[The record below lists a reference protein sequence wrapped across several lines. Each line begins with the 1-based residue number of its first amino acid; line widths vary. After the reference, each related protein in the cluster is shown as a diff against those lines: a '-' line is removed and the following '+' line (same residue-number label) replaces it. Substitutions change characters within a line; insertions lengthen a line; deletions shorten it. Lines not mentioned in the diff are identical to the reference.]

1 MILLVLVS
9 DFFAS
14 KLPGLYGYEIVV
26 ICDDSGSMNT
36 ELSDV
41 SGPYTKPPTRWDE
54 LQQTVSV
61 VITLA
66 NIFDRNGVDIYFLN
80 RESVFNVRS
89 SKELISIFARPPEE
103 YNPTPIARTLR
114 TVFQD
119 KKKEIE
125 EGRLLILLATD
136 GEPTDDY
143 GNVKIDELRRTLK
156 KGRKPPKRVP
166 ISIIACTDD
175 KASMVYLN
183 NWDEK
188 IPDLDVVDD
197 YKSEKKEI
205 RKRRG
210 RTFAFSFGDYIVKI
224 LLGAIDRSIDVL
236 DEDEYEQYGSAII
249 AVNNAPKN
257 RHQSSCLY
265 YFHIDSN

>member
-9 DFFAS
+9 DSFAS

-54 LQQTVSV
+54 LKQTVSV
-61 VITLA
+61 VIILA
-66 NIFDRNGVDIYFLN
+66 NIFDRNGVDIYFFN
-80 RESVFNVRS
+80 RKPVFNVRN
-89 SKELISIFARPPEE
+89 SKDLISIFAIPPEE
-103 YNPTPIARTLR
+103 YHPTLIARVLR
-114 TVFQD
+114 KVFQD

-125 EGRLLILLATD
+125 EGTLLILLATD

-143 GNVKIDELRRTLK
+143 GNVKIDQLRRILEEE
-156 KGRKPPKRVP
+156 RKPPKRVP

-175 KASMVYLN
+175 KDSMLYLN

-188 IPDLDVVDD
+188 IPNLDVVDD

-205 RKRRG
+205 RERKG
-210 RTFAFSFGDYIVKI
+210 QTYAFSFGDYIVKI
-224 LLGAIDRSIDVL
+224 LVGAIDRSIDVL
-236 DEDEYEQYGSAII
+236 DEDESQQYDAVITT
-249 AVNNAPKN
+249 VNNAPKN
-257 RHQSSCLY
+257 KHQSSCLY
-265 YFHIDSN
+265 YFYIDN

>member
-1 MILLVLVS
+1 MILYVSVS

-14 KLPGLYGYEIVV
+14 ALPDLYGYEIVF

-54 LQQTVSV
+54 LKQTVSV

-80 RESVFNVRS
+80 RKPVFNVRNS
-89 SKELISIFARPPEE
+89 EELISIFARPPEE
-103 YNPTPIARTLR
+103 YH
-114 TVFQD
+114 

-143 GNVKIDELRRTLK
+143 GNVKIDELRQILK
-156 KGRKPPKRVP
+156 KERKPPKRVP
-166 ISIIACTDD
+166 VSIIACTDD
-175 KASMVYLN
+175 KASMLYLN
-183 NWDEK
+183 NWDEE
-188 IPDLDVVDD
+188 IPNLDVVDD

-205 RKRRG
+205 RERKG
-210 RTFAFSFGDYIVKI
+210 RTYAFSFGDYIVKI
-224 LLGAIDRSIDVL
+224 LLGGIDRSIDLL
-236 DEDEYEQYGSAII
+236 DEDGYEQYDPAITRI
-249 AVNNAPKN
+249 NNAPKN
-257 RHQSSCLY
+257 KHQSSCLY
-265 YFHIDSN
+265 YFNIDNK